1 MTAAFASDQRLENGA
16 EQLESLRRQ
25 MALLSEKVSG
35 GPSRSGDLVPAGPV
49 SLPPG
54 TVGVL
59 SGARSL
65 LLSMVAS
72 VTAAGGNAAIVG
84 QPDIGARARQKGCTL
99 LVTDGDWQGVSTR
112 LAARVC
118 GYEITPALRGVP
130 TPGLGRISGV
140 RLQINGRGR

>member
-1 MTAAFASDQRLENGA
+1 MTVAFASDQRLENGA

-72 VTAAGGNAAIVG
+72 VTAAGE
-84 QPDIGARARQKGCTL
+84 
-99 LVTDGDWQGVSTR
+99 TR
-112 LAARVC
+112 PSLAS
-118 GYEITPALRGVP
+118 
-130 TPGLGRISGV
+130 RISGCWP
-140 RLQINGRGR
+140 RWRWGRI